1 MPFRFVSGQAL
12 FSIFSALLC
21 SAVLINAATSLV
33 PVA

>member
-1 MPFRFVSGQAL
+1 MSFRFVSGQAL